1 MEKIVLKHG
10 IFTESG
16 DNRDKMME
24 RKRERAAHCILK
36 LSKILRFSLKNYL
49 AAGERKAEKIHFA
62 CGNGVA
68 GEIQYLQLDEG

>member
-1 MEKIVLKHG
+1 MEKIVLTHG
-10 IFTESG
+10 IFAESG
-16 DNRDKMME
+16 NNRDKMTE
-24 RKRERAAHCILK
+24 RDAHCILK

-49 AAGERKAEKIHFA
+49 AAGERMAEKIHFS

>member
-1 MEKIVLKHG
+1 MEKIVLTHG
-10 IFTESG
+10 IFAESG
-16 DNRDKMME
+16 NNGDIMIERD
-24 RKRERAAHCILK
+24 AHCILK

>member
-1 MEKIVLKHG
+1 MEKIVLTHG
-10 IFTESG
+10 IFAESG
-16 DNRDKMME
+16 NNRDIMME
-24 RKRERAAHCILK
+24 LDAHCILK

-49 AAGERKAEKIHFA
+49 AAGERMAEKSHFA

>member
-16 DNRDKMME
+16 DNRDKMTE
-24 RKRERAAHCILK
+24 RDAHCILK
-36 LSKILRFSLKNYL
+36 LSKMLRFSLKNYL
-49 AAGERKAEKIHFA
+49 AAGERMAEKIHFS